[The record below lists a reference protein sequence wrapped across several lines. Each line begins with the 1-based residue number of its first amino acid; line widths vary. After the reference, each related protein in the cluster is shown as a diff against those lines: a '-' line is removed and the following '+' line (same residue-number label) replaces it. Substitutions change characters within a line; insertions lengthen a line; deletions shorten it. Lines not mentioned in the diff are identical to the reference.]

1 MNTKPLPLILACL
14 AMAQSSFAVTTL
26 ADDVLVGINGKVVIG
41 EYGDGTVFGQ
51 PAHYYVDVLPSS
63 GAAINGFAVST
74 FAGAYPITPRAGWGA
89 IGLTQ
94 SDWDLG
100 QAIGSGGLTTLDLG
114 LFASLFGDAPAANL
128 YFNWGGDSGGLDL
141 VDALDSNQDQDG
153 AGAWSDEFWNNDNN
167 QFWFSAAVT
176 SDFVAFDANGT
187 VVDKSRTT
195 PVPDAGSTLTLSSVM
210 LAALTAATR
219 RWRM

>member
-14 AMAQSSFAVTTL
+14 AMAQSSFAVTTP

-51 PAHYYVDVLPSS
+51 PAHYYVDVLPLS

-74 FAGAYPITPRAGWGA
+74 FAGAYPITPRVGWGA

-94 SDWDLG
+94 SAWDLG
-100 QAIGSGGLTTLDLG
+100 QAIGSGGFTTLDLG
-114 LFASLFGDAPAANL
+114 LFANLFGDAPAANL
-128 YFNWGGDSGGLDL
+128 YFNWGGDSGGLAM

-176 SDFVAFDANGT
+176 SDFVAFDANGA
-187 VVDKSRTT
+187 VVDKSRTP
-195 PVPDAGSTLTLSSVM
+195 PVPDAGSALTLSSVM
-210 LAALTAATR
+210 LAALTAAR
-219 RWRM
+219 RWRA